1 MIVIGYRTPRI
12 KAEKVPE
19 LICPVCNKKG
29 TIKIQHYQQ
38 YFYVGFI
45 PYIPGSKRGIIMCE
59 SCGYDADFQ
68 TMVPEHKNVY
78 KSKIPP
84 TPKWMFTGPILTL
97 LIILLMIYKEMTE
110 KI

>member
-1 MIVIGYRTPRI
+1 MIVIGYRTPRM

-19 LICPVCNKKG
+19 LTCPVYNKKG

-45 PYIPGSKRGIIMCE
+45 PYIPGSKRGIIMSE
-59 SCGYDADFQ
+59 PCGYDAD
-68 TMVPEHKNVY
+68 Y
-78 KSKIPP
+78 
-84 TPKWMFTGPILTL
+84 KWMFTGPILTL